1 MLNKVL
7 QAGENDTG
15 QRHTT
20 TCKSENER
28 SPEKKINKE
37 NIFIILTELK

>member
-15 QRHTT
+15 QKHTT
-20 TCKSENER
+20 TWKSENER
-28 SPEKKINKE
+28 APEKKINKE